1 VIAPSV
7 RVGGVDLRDA
17 TLAQVRRH
25 VGMVTQDVQLFRAS
39 VRDNLTFF
47 NPAIDDERLRDA
59 LHDVGLWTWYEALPH
74 GLESILAAD
83 ALSAGEAQLLAL
95 ARAFLAEPG
104 LVILDEASSRLDPA
118 TEAKIE
124 QAVDRLLRHR
134 TAVIIAHRLDTVRR
148 ADQIMVLE
156 EGRVVEHGQRRRLL
170 ADPASQFARLL
181 REHAA
186 AGQPA
191 PVSVEGG

>member
-1 VIAPSV
+1 MRIFCS
-7 RVGGVDLRDA
+7 
-17 TLAQVRRH
+17 TLIRH
-25 VGMVTQDVQLFRAS
+25 VSLSYQ
-39 VRDNLTFF
+39 
-47 NPAIDDERLRDA
+47 
-59 LHDVGLWTWYEALPH
+59 GLDSML
-74 GLESILAAD
+74 SAD

-148 ADQIMVLE
+148 ADEIMLLE

-170 ADPASQFARLL
+170 ADPTSQFARLL
-181 REHAA
+181 QEHAA
-186 AGQPA
+186 AGQP
-191 PVSVEGG
+191 VSTGADT

>member
-1 VIAPSV
+1 
-7 RVGGVDLRDA
+7 
-17 TLAQVRRH
+17 
-25 VGMVTQDVQLFRAS
+25 VQLFRAS

-47 NPAIDDERLRDA
+47 DPAIDDERLRDA
-59 LHDVGLWTWYEALPH
+59 LHDVGLWAWYEGLPH
-74 GLESILAAD
+74 GLESMLAAD

-124 QAVDRLLRHR
+124 RAVDRLLRHR

-148 ADQIMVLE
+148 ANQIMVLE
-156 EGRVVEHGQRRRLL
+156 EGRVVEHGQRLSLL
-170 ADPASQFARLL
+170 ADPTSQFARLL

-186 AGQPA
+186 TGQAVSAGMDT
-191 PVSVEGG
+191 